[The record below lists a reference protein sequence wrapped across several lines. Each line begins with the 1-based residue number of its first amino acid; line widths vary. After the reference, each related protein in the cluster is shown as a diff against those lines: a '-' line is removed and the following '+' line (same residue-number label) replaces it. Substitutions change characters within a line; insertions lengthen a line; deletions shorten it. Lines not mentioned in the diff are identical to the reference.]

1 MPANQRK
8 VVDIILQEVRSL
20 DERCEG
26 YHDMLTDTVVE
37 ILAAENQHRV
47 RGTNIQQQ
55 IAEKGNA
62 AGSFLAARK
71 KGAPTHEATTR

>member
-8 VVDIILQEVRSL
+8 VVDIILQEVRTM

-55 IAEKGNA
+55 IAEKCNA
-62 AGSFLAARK
+62 AGSFLAARR
-71 KGAPTHEATTR
+71 KGVSSS

>member
-1 MPANQRK
+1 MPANQSK
-8 VVDIILQEVRSL
+8 VVDIILQEVRTIN
-20 DERCEG
+20 ERCEG

-55 IAEKGNA
+55 ISEKCNA
-62 AGSFLAARK
+62 TGSFLAERRRRAS
-71 KGAPTHEATTR
+71 GS

>member
-8 VVDIILQEVRSL
+8 VIDIILQEVRTM

-26 YHDMLTDTVVE
+26 YHDMLADTVAE

-55 IAEKGNA
+55 VADKCNA
-62 AGSFLAARK
+62 AGSFLAAGR
-71 KGAPTHEATTR
+71 KGASAL

>member
-8 VVDIILQEVRSL
+8 VVDIILQEVHTM

-26 YHDMLTDTVVE
+26 YHEMLTDTVVE

-55 IAEKGNA
+55 VAEKCNA
-62 AGSFLAARK
+62 AGSFLAARR
-71 KGAPTHEATTR
+71 KGVSGS

>member
-8 VVDIILQEVRSL
+8 VVDIILQEVHTM

-37 ILAAENQHRV
+37 ILVAENQHRV
-47 RGTNIQQQ
+47 RGTHIQQQ
-55 IAEKGNA
+55 VAEMCNA
-62 AGSFLAARK
+62 AGSFLATRRK
-71 KGAPTHEATTR
+71 GVSDS

>member
-8 VVDIILQEVRSL
+8 VVDIILHAVRTM

-47 RGTNIQQQ
+47 RGTHIQQQ
-55 IAEKGNA
+55 IADKCNA
-62 AGSFLAARK
+62 AGSFLAAQRK
-71 KGAPTHEATTR
+71 NTSS

>member
-8 VVDIILQEVRSL
+8 VVDIILQEVRTIN
-20 DERCEG
+20 ERCEG
-26 YHDMLTDTVVE
+26 YHDMLTDTVVD

-55 IAEKGNA
+55 IAEKCNA
-62 AGSFLAARK
+62 AGSCLAARR
-71 KGAPTHEATTR
+71 KGVFGS

>member
-8 VVDIILQEVRSL
+8 VVDIILQEVHTM

-55 IAEKGNA
+55 VAEKVQCCRFVLSGAEKG
-62 AGSFLAARK
+62 SLSD
-71 KGAPTHEATTR
+71 

>member
-8 VVDIILQEVRSL
+8 VVDIILQEIRTIN
-20 DERCEG
+20 ERCEG

-47 RGTNIQQQ
+47 KGTNIQQQ
-55 IAEKGNA
+55 VSGKCNA
-62 AGSFLAARK
+62 AGSFLAAQR
-71 KGAPTHEATTR
+71 KGATGS

>member
-1 MPANQRK
+1 MPANQRN
-8 VVDIILQEVRSL
+8 VVDIILQEVRTME
-20 DERCEG
+20 ERCEG

-55 IAEKGNA
+55 IAEKCNA
-62 AGSFLAARK
+62 AGSFLAARR
-71 KGAPTHEATTR
+71 KGVSSS

>member
-8 VVDIILQEVRSL
+8 VVDIILQEVRTIN
-20 DERCEG
+20 ERCEG
-26 YHDMLTDTVVE
+26 YRDMLTDTVVE

-55 IAEKGNA
+55 ISEKCNA
-62 AGSFLAARK
+62 AGSFLTAQR
-71 KGAPTHEATTR
+71 KGASRS